1 MDKQQKYDKLYLDIA
16 ERVSEMSYAERKKVG
31 AVIVKD
37 GNIISFG
44 WNGTPSGCD
53 NECEDTLGKTLP
65 YVIHAEQNAI
75 YKLSKSTTNSAGST
89 LYVTLSPCITCA
101 LGIIQTGVERVI
113 YKEEYSDISG
123 IKFLT
128 DSGVIVKQYKEY
140 KFVDPDLH
148 YYEDKVQ
155 NYLSPSPSSYFT
167 YEEIWDP
174 NGYHMNCG
182 LATLFFDLIGRF
194 PAEDDRNHMTYGEVN
209 LILKKADN
217 IHKVLTEYISGPV
230 ADHAL
235 ENWKAGNHDT

>member
-16 ERVSEMSYAERKKVG
+16 EKVSEMSYAERKKVG

-44 WNGTPSGCD
+44 WNGTPSGHS
-53 NECEDTLGKTLP
+53 NGCEDTLGKTLP

-101 LGIIQTGVERVI
+101 LGIIQTGITRVVYI
-113 YKEEYSDISG
+113 EKYSDTSG
-123 IKFLT
+123 IDFLIAA
-128 DSGVIVKQYKEY
+128 GVKVEQYKEY
-140 KFVDPDLH
+140 VFDNPDLH
-148 YYEDKVQ
+148 YYEDFIQ
-155 NYLSPSPSSYFT
+155 SYLKDDEFSTF
-167 YEEIWDP
+167 EEIWDP

-194 PAEDDRNHMTYGEVN
+194 PAEDNRNHMTYGEVN
-209 LILKKADN
+209 LILTKADN
-217 IHKVLTEYISGPV
+217 LSTVIEHYIGREE
-230 ADHAL
+230 ADRAFI
-235 ENWKAGNHDT
+235 NWKNGDHDT